1 VQGPPALSRA
11 LPTWNA
17 GPETN
22 ARRRR
27 WLERAPAGPSY
38 PTVEGPSGSAG
49 SGAGAD
55 AGGAVATAGSSS
67 TRRP

>member
-1 VQGPPALSRA
+1 VSGPRTLSRA

-22 ARRRR
+22 ARRRQ
-27 WLERAPAGPSY
+27 WLELEPAGPGY
-38 PTVEGPSGSAG
+38 PSVEGPSGSAA
-49 SGAGAD
+49 SGAG
-55 AGGAVATAGSSS
+55 GGPATAGSSS